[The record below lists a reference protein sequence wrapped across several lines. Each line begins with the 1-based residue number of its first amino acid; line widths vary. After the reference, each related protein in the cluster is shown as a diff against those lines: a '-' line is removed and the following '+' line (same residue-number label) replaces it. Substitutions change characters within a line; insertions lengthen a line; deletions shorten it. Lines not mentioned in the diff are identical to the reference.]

1 MPTLVIHGLRDQL
14 VMPSG
19 GIATARA
26 VPGSRLVAFP
36 DMAHDLPG
44 PRRAEI
50 VEEIARNAA
59 RATAARRRRP
69 PGATPE
75 RADSA

>member
-1 MPTLVIHGLRDQL
+1 

-26 VPGSRLVAFP
+26 VPGSRLILFP
-36 DMAHDLPG
+36 DMAHDLPK

-50 VEEIARNAA
+50 VEEIVRNAA
-59 RATAARRRRP
+59 RATSDVAVSRQ
-69 PGATPE
+69 GA
-75 RADSA
+75 